1 MLSVSLVYVYII
13 FRYLKCDL
21 EAFELSELDSRF
33 DVILL
38 EPPLKEY
45 QRAQGAVFDK
55 YWDWDEVCYLY
66 FVWLMSHLRVAK
78 AGYRALCSR

>member
-1 MLSVSLVYVYII
+1 MH

-21 EAFELSELDSRF
+21 EQFELSELDSRF

-55 YWDWDEVCYLY
+55 YWDWDEVSTPIRAADNNSLD
-66 FVWLMSHLRVAK
+66 FLKNK
-78 AGYRALCSR
+78 A

>member
-1 MLSVSLVYVYII
+1 M
-13 FRYLKCDL
+13 
-21 EAFELSELDSRF
+21 SELDSRF

-55 YWDWDEVCYLY
+55 YWDWDEVSTPIIAADDNSLDSDKIRLNTACE
-66 FVWLMSHLRVAK
+66 SSA
-78 AGYRALCSR
+78 SRGFT